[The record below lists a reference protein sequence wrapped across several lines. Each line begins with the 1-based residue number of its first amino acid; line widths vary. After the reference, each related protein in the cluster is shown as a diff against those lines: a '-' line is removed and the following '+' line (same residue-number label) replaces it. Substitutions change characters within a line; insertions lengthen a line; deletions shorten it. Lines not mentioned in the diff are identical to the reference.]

1 MESKSYQKVLKKQ
14 KHFTKL
20 RKKLKRLSKK
30 ANKSNRL
37 KYAIENQ
44 QKKRNL
50 KQLHLQQ
57 EVATR
62 FTATWTMARSFLNQ
76 TKWGEEVVDERARA
90 NFTAINAAMVE
101 VGFNKEDQEDLKL
114 NEEDLIKLK
123 ELVKVINYS
132 SILFLKL
139 CCPCHSYV
147 LIFLISNF
155 F

>member
-1 MESKSYQKVLKKQ
+1 M
-14 KHFTKL
+14 
-20 RKKLKRLSKK
+20 KRLSKK
-30 ANKSNRL
+30 ANKSNKF

-76 TKWGEEVVDERARA
+76 TKWGEEVVDERAQA
-90 NFTAINAAMVE
+90 NFNAINAAMVE
-101 VGFNKEDQEDLKL
+101 VGFKKKDQEDLKL
-114 NEEDLIKLK
+114 KEEDLIKLK

-132 SILFLKL
+132 SILKIH
-139 CCPCHSYV
+139 CPCHSYV
-147 LIFLISNF
+147 LIFLKSNLCQF
-155 F
+155 LAAGRLRRRNHSDWR